1 MNTISAFNSGVQAF
15 QTASNQIEQSAQ
27 NIAQQTTGLASDA
40 APSLEESLI
49 SQTEAKTYALAGVK
63 VVQSADEV
71 LGTLLDIS
79 V

>member
-15 QTASNQIEQSAQ
+15 QTANNQIEQNAQ
-27 NIAQQTTGLASDA
+27 NIARQTTGLASSSE
-40 APSLEESLI
+40 PSLEESLV
-49 SQTEAKTYALAGVK
+49 SQSQAETYALAGVK